1 MNQVPCHAR
10 SGARPAH
17 PRGRGGERGE
27 SGGIRFRRREIQ
39 CFGGHRPR
47 GLPGGAGRI
56 GGRRRPAGTRRAW
69 NYRSEIS
76 SAEFIRRVVP
86 RGFAW
91 RCPVGPRGDAPGGP
105 IIIFRSQDGRRH
117 WLQCKYSFRSERL
130 GTMTFGGQIRRSLPF
145 RVLDTIADGTEW
157 TRKGPGSRVT
167 HRSGNGR
174 KPYFFK

>member
-56 GGRRRPAGTRRAW
+56 GGCRRPAGTRRAW
-69 NYRSEIS
+69 NYRSEVS

-91 RCPVGPRGDAPGGP
+91 RCPVGPRGDAPDGGRETGKTSGGRP
-105 IIIFRSQDGRRH
+105 AKWVWNAYVFCYGDDRPWRRDSASRYTRGINQRMENDDGEG
-117 WLQCKYSFRSERL
+117 LL
-130 GTMTFGGQIRRSLPF
+130 GG
-145 RVLDTIADGTEW
+145 
-157 TRKGPGSRVT
+157 
-167 HRSGNGR
+167 
-174 KPYFFK
+174 